1 MDTYVLTLLMPNI
14 FIYSTKLCVCLFFF
28 HFFRSFRTFL
38 AIATICSH
46 KADDLGVVPL
56 FGLFD
61 AQKRTKENQNF
72 MQHTAESAAVV
83 EIETMIQ
90 KEMEIGQSSW
100 FISIKIV
107 K

>member
-14 FIYSTKLCVCLFFF
+14 YLFTQPNCVCVCVSVFFF
-28 HFFRSFRTFL
+28 HFFRSFRSIL

-46 KADDLGVVPL
+46 EADDLGVVPL

-61 AQKRTKENQNF
+61 AQKELTKEKQNF

-83 EIETMIQ
+83 KIETMIQ
-90 KEMEIGQSSW
+90 KEMEIGQSS
-100 FISIKIV
+100 
-107 K
+107 